1 LQADAFAEDQS
12 FFRLKGGDV
21 FRPSVEDRA
30 ARAELAAQLER
41 WGRPNEENAMRT
53 YIIGAALLLSLAV
66 PALAEEFYIV
76 QNPTTK
82 KCTIV
87 TEKPTTTTTTTTT
100 TVAGGTTYTTR
111 TEAENVLKKTTVCT
125 ASDDDEDE

>member
-30 ARAELAAQLER
+30 AQAELAAQLGR
-41 WGRPNEENAMRT
+41 WGRTNKENAMRT
-53 YIIGAALLLSLAV
+53 YVLGAALLFTRTA

-87 TEKPTTTTTTTTT
+87 TEKPTTTTTTTT
-100 TVAGGTTYTTR
+100 VVGGTTYTTR

-125 ASDDDEDE
+125 TSDDDEDE

>member
-1 LQADAFAEDQS
+1 MSSDRRSRIGRLGWNLLFSLGVGADP
-12 FFRLKGGDV
+12 K
-21 FRPSVEDRA
+21 
-30 ARAELAAQLER
+30 
-41 WGRPNEENAMRT
+41 EENARRT
-53 YIIGAALLLSLAV
+53 YVIGAALLLSLTA
-66 PALAEEFYIV
+66 PALAGEFYIV

-100 TVAGGTTYTTR
+100 VVGGTTYTTR

-125 ASDDDEDE
+125 TSDDDEDE